1 LPQLTHLYLL
11 LFNTKIV
18 FILSP
23 NIYYRTYA
31 STKLHRARA
40 QLEGVRPIYRELKGL
55 VEDLR
60 CEKEAQHH
68 QYYKEREV
76 QSSLYIILT
85 SDRGFSGAYNANI
98 MSEAISHMSQGKN
111 EKILIVGSKGKEYF
125 KRKKKNIIRAITDVD
140 DTQVYYGSESVAKWT
155 IELFLSQEVD
165 EVFLA
170 YTEFENI
177 LNHIPRVERLLPIGI
192 TSQNQEDKGD
202 NRYEQG
208 INVYMDYLIPLYL
221 HMSLFRAISESHT
234 SEHASRMISM
244 DSAGKNGQS
253 IGNHLNLPSRLPNPK
268 Y

>member
-1 LPQLTHLYLL
+1 M
-11 LFNTKIV
+11 I
-18 FILSP
+18 
-23 NIYYRTYA
+23 A

-60 CEKEAQHH
+60 GEKEAQHH

-140 DTQVYYGSESVAKWT
+140 DTQVYYGSESVTKWT

-221 HMSLFRAISESHT
+221 HMSLFRAISLSP
-234 SEHASRMISM
+234 IPVSM
-244 DSAGKNGQS
+244 
-253 IGNHLNLPSRLPNPK
+253 HPV
-268 Y
+268 